1 MTITFNLFK
10 NETNA
15 ESFAAGQTIFEDG
28 ELGEVMYAVLEGEVD
43 IVFADKVINTHRPG
57 EIFGEMALIDTKRRS
72 ASAVAKS
79 DCKLVPIDEK
89 RFLFLVQQHPYFPLQ
104 LMRVLAERLRLR
116 TES

>member
-1 MTITFNLFK
+1 MPTTFNIFK
-10 NETNA
+10 NDTEA
-15 ESFAAGQTIFEDG
+15 ESFSAGQTIFTEGQLG
-28 ELGEVMYAVLEGEVD
+28 ELMYAILEGEVQ
-43 IVFADKVINTHRPG
+43 IVFADKVINTHGPG

-72 ASAVAKS
+72 ATAVAQS
-79 DCKLVPIDEK
+79 GCKLVPIDEK

>member
-1 MTITFNLFK
+1 
-10 NETNA
+10 
-15 ESFAAGQTIFEDG
+15 
-28 ELGEVMYAVLEGEVD
+28 MYAVVEGEVE
-43 IVFADKVINTHRPG
+43 IVFADKVINTHGPG

-72 ASAVAKS
+72 AAAVAKS